1 LLASRIVINKKYELR
16 LMLDP
21 KIIRN
26 DLNLV
31 EDSLKKRSLR
41 ADISSLKKLEE
52 ARKGLQSETEKLQA
66 SLNKIS
72 KEIGNLKAAKESS
85 KEKEE
90 KATVITKEIKKK
102 SLKLD
107 STLEDLHNLGL
118 ELPNIPDSDVPVGSS
133 EDDNVEI
140 RSWGNIPEFSFEPKD
155 HIEIG
160 RLVDGIDMESGSRIT
175 GSRFSVLKS
184 DIAGL
189 HRALTQFMLDMHIKD
204 HGYEELY
211 VPYIVSSDSLVG
223 TGQLPKFGED
233 LFKLEG
239 SDNYFLSPTG
249 EVPISNMLKDQ
260 VINSKEL
267 PIKWVSHTPCFR
279 SEAGSYGKDTKGIM
293 RLHQFEKV
301 ELVQVVEGGN
311 SEKALEE
318 LTKHAEAVMKALEIP
333 YRVVSLCTADLGFS
347 AAKTYDIEAWVPSQA
362 RYREISSCSNFR
374 DFQSRRM
381 KARWKNTEKNKNEL
395 VHTLNGSGLAVGRTL
410 LAILE
415 LNQLENGSVKVPE
428 ALRGYFNKKEIP
440 VT

>member
-1 LLASRIVINKKYELR
+1 
-16 LMLDP
+16 MLDP

-26 DLNLV
+26 DLHLV
-31 EDSLKKRSLR
+31 EDSLKKRDLK
-41 ADISSLKKLEE
+41 ADLPTLKKLEGV
-52 ARKGLQSETEKLQA
+52 RKGLQSDTEKLQA

-72 KEIGNLKAAKESS
+72 KEIGKLKGAKKSS
-85 KEKEE
+85 KEKEKE
-90 KATVITKEIKKK
+90 ASALTKEIKKK

-107 STLEDLHNLGL
+107 STLEDLNKLLL
-118 ELPNIPDSDVPVGSS
+118 ELPNIPDLDVPVGSS
-133 EDDNVEI
+133 EEDNIKI
-140 RSWGNIPEFSFEPKD
+140 RSWGEIPEFSFKPKN

-160 RLVDGIDMESGSRIT
+160 QLTDGIDMEAGSRIT

-211 VPYIVSSDSLVG
+211 VPYIVNTDSLIG
-223 TGQLPKFGED
+223 TGQLPKFGEE

-239 SDNYFLSPTG
+239 SENYFLSPTG
-249 EVPISNMLKDQ
+249 EVPISNMLNNQ
-260 VINSKEL
+260 VIDSKEL

-301 ELVQVVEGGN
+301 ELVQVVEGSN

-318 LTKHAEAVMKALEIP
+318 LTIHAEAVMKALEIP

-362 RYREISSCSNFR
+362 KYREISSCSNFR

-381 KARWKNTEKNKNEL
+381 KARWKNAETNKNEL

-415 LNQLENGSVKVPE
+415 LNQLEDGSVKVPE
-428 ALRGYFNKKEIP
+428 ALREYFNKKEISA
-440 VT
+440 T

>member
-1 LLASRIVINKKYELR
+1 
-16 LMLDP
+16 MLDP